1 MVRFLFL
8 KNNNIVKK
16 VYTLE
21 NLKFKKVKKL
31 VGSKHFE
38 YRELNSKEDT
48 PFQKVGGKK
57 DFKVF
62 KEFCLDKEIVVL
74 KNSAFIGPRKGAKKS
89 SPFWSYI
96 IYVLVII
103 IMARLLGLVSFV
115 FFGGFGPIILFLSL
129 IYLYKTDS
137 KKFWEFPQKITDK
150 INDVIFY

>member
-8 KNNNIVKK
+8 KNNTIVEK

-31 VGSKHFE
+31 LGSKHFE

-48 PFQKVGGKK
+48 PFKKVACKK
-57 DFKVF
+57 DFKAF
-62 KEFCLDKEIVVL
+62 KEFCSDKETIVL
-74 KNSAFIGPRKGAKKS
+74 KSHTLEKPT
-89 SPFWSYI
+89 PFWSYI
-96 IYVLVII
+96 IYIFVII
-103 IMARLLGLVSFV
+103 VMARLLGLLSFV
-115 FFGGFGPIILFLSL
+115 FFGGFGPIILFLTIL
-129 IYLYKTDS
+129 YLYKTDS